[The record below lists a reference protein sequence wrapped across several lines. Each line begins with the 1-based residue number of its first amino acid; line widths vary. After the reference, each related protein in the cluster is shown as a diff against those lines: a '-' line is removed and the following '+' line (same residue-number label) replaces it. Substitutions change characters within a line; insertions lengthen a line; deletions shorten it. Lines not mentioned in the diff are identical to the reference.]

1 MCILHKAMAPK
12 LNNEEGKGD
21 EGMSEHHQD
30 GDDDELTRRFK
41 AVFNKE
47 PVSRRQTETEWRV
60 QGQDDYEIDDDE
72 VRCF

>member
-1 MCILHKAMAPK
+1 MTTSTPANSAEIERRERK
-12 LNNEEGKGD
+12 
-21 EGMSEHHQD
+21 GMSEHHRD

-72 VRCF
+72 VHCF